1 MLGRISMATPIPSEV
16 KSVVVFI
23 FVRNLEG
30 KLIANGTG
38 FFVGVKNPLNSNF
51 HVYLVTAKHVLYKTN
66 TMDFVDT
73 VFLRINRKEGGCE
86 LGSIPIIS
94 EGEECNVFTHS
105 DSSVDIV
112 VISCLPDQEK
122 YDFKFLTDDLITT
135 KEAFKELK
143 IREGSDVFFT
153 GLFTPYMGSERNYPI
168 VRFGRVALVTDE
180 KIEWQGKLMDLYLI
194 EAGSYGGNSGSPVFF
209 YLGSD
214 REPGSIVVGSPIF
227 KLAGVMQGTFLEA
240 YEIRVVETKEVPIAF
255 SSMGIAAVVPGYKL
269 HEILFSNELKEKRGF

>member
-1 MLGRISMATPIPSEV
+1 MQINKYIRSFIIIILITFMLGRISMATPIPSEV

-94 EGEECNVFTHS
+94 EGVF
-105 DSSVDIV
+105 
-112 VISCLPDQEK
+112 L
-122 YDFKFLTDDLITT
+122 FLL
-135 KEAFKELK
+135 
-143 IREGSDVFFT
+143 
-153 GLFTPYMGSERNYPI
+153 
-168 VRFGRVALVTDE
+168 
-180 KIEWQGKLMDLYLI
+180 
-194 EAGSYGGNSGSPVFF
+194 
-209 YLGSD
+209 
-214 REPGSIVVGSPIF
+214 
-227 KLAGVMQGTFLEA
+227 
-240 YEIRVVETKEVPIAF
+240 
-255 SSMGIAAVVPGYKL
+255 
-269 HEILFSNELKEKRGF
+269 